1 MNAKTIYSI
10 LLVIHILSVVGILAI
25 LLSQI
30 KKSPRKLSP
39 GLLHSGLTALLAGL
53 IMIGLFKNAY
63 PDEVLNHTKI
73 GIKLLVLL
81 VILGL
86 GYANVK
92 KEELKKSVWLTMIGL
107 TIFNIAVASG
117 WK

>member
-10 LLVIHILSVVGILAI
+10 LLVVHILSAVGILAI

-39 GLLHSGLTALLAGL
+39 GLLHSGLAALLAGL

-107 TIFNIAVASG
+107 TIFNIAIASG